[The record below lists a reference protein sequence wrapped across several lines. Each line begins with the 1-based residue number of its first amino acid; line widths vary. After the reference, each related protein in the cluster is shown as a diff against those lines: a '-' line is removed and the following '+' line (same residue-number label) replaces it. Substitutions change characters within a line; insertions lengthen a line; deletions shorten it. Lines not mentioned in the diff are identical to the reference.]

1 MAEKEA
7 KEKLERVKA
16 IRAANRG
23 VITKKISD
31 VDTIL
36 SGTTLNDDQIKSL
49 EVLDRLLTGKLKTIE
64 EPERFIVVQC

>member
-31 VDTIL
+31 VNTIL
-36 SGTTLNDDQIKSL
+36 SGTALNDDQ
-49 EVLDRLLTGKLKTIE
+49 
-64 EPERFIVVQC
+64 